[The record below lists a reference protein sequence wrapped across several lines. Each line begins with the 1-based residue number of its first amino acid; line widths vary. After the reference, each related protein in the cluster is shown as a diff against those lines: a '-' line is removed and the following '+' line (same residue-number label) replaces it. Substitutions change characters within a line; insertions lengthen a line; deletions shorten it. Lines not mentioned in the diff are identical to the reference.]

1 MNRALHQFTVRPLH
15 SQKDKTN
22 HHLIIHLAARDC
34 AVTHNNIALICR
46 PGVEEHQEKG
56 KTKDKEREKESKN
69 MAREQ
74 DCASVRAVLKK
85 ELGLTVVDLESPEA
99 RLSGSDVLFTGR

>member
-1 MNRALHQFTVRPLH
+1 M
-15 SQKDKTN
+15 
-22 HHLIIHLAARDC
+22 
-34 AVTHNNIALICR
+34 THNNIALICR
-46 PGVEEHQEKG
+46 PGVEEHHEKG
-56 KTKDKEREKESKN
+56 KTKDKEKESQN

-85 ELGLTVVDLESPEA
+85 ELGLTVVDLKSPEA

>member
-1 MNRALHQFTVRPLH
+1 M
-15 SQKDKTN
+15 
-22 HHLIIHLAARDC
+22 
-34 AVTHNNIALICR
+34 THNNIALICR
-46 PGVEEHQEKG
+46 PEVEEHQEKG
-56 KTKDKEREKESKN
+56 KTKDKEREKESQN